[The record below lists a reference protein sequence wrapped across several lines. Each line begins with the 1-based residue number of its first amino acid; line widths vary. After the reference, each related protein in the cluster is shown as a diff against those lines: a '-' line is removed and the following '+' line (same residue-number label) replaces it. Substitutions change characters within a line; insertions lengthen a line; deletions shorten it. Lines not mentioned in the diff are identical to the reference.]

1 MTRTPDA
8 PDGVIAYALRA
19 SGLGFETLS
28 ALIERGLA
36 DVRLQRLAHPR
47 VDIVSRWANEKAK

>member
-1 MTRTPDA
+1 MTRTPDV

-19 SGLGFETLS
+19 SGFGFKTIS
-28 ALIERGLA
+28 ALLERGLVDA
-36 DVRLQRLAHPR
+36 RLQRLAHPR